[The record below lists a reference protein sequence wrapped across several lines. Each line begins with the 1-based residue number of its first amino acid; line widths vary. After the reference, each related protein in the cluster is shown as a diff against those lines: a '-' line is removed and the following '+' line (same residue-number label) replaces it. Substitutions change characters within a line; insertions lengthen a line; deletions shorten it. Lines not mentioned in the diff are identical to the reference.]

1 MMQHSAQVLALA
13 ANVKLAIF
21 DVDGVLTDGRLVL
34 APDGQETK
42 IFHVRD
48 GLGLVMLRD
57 SGVELAIIT
66 GRESRVVARR
76 MAELGIQR
84 VFQGQSNKLIALE
97 LLINEL
103 QVVPA
108 EVCYVGD
115 DLPDL
120 PVMMRVGLPIA
131 VADAHWK
138 LLDYAASV
146 TTQNGGHG
154 AVREVC
160 ELLLAAQGKLDE
172 QIAKFEISDQRS
184 SADDKLLV

>member
-1 MMQHSAQVLALA
+1 
-13 ANVKLAIF
+13 
-21 DVDGVLTDGRLVL
+21 
-34 APDGQETK
+34 
-42 IFHVRD
+42 
-48 GLGLVMLRD
+48 
-57 SGVELAIIT
+57 
-66 GRESRVVARR
+66 